1 MSFRVI
7 LEPTAHQQFQQIV
20 RWLSDRSVSGADRW
34 LDAFDNAIDHLERNA
49 DGCGL
54 APENSLVQREIRQTL
69 FKTPRGRMYRMVFT
83 IVGSDARVLAIR
95 GPGQA
100 PLKRRDL
107 N

>member
-1 MSFRVI
+1 MKFLVF
-7 LEPTAHQQFQQIV
+7 LEPRAHRQFKQIV
-20 RWLSDRSVSGADRW
+20 RWLSDRSPAGADRW
-34 LDAFDNAIDHLERNA
+34 LDAFDRAIGQLEENAG
-49 DGCGL
+49 GCAL
-54 APENSLVQREIRQTL
+54 APDNSLVTSEIRQTL

-83 IVGSDARVLAIR
+83 IVGSNVRVLAIR

>member
-7 LEPTAHQQFQQIV
+7 LEPGAHRQFKAIA
-20 RWLSDRSVSGADRW
+20 RWLNDRSPSGADRW
-34 LDAFDNAIDHLERNA
+34 LDAFDKALDQLERNA
-49 DGCGL
+49 DGCAL
-54 APENSLVQREIRQTL
+54 APENSLVKREIRQTL

-83 IVGSDARVLAIR
+83 IVESDVRVLAIR

-107 N
+107 R

>member
-7 LEPTAHQQFQQIV
+7 LEPRAHQHFKHIV
-20 RWLSDRSVSGADRW
+20 RWLSDRSPSGAEHW
-34 LDAFDNAIDHLERNA
+34 LDAFDDAIERLEGNA
-49 DGCGL
+49 DGCSI
-54 APENSLVQREIRQTL
+54 APENVLVKREIRQTL

-83 IVGSDARVLAIR
+83 IVGSDVRVLAIR

-107 N
+107 K